1 MSEQKK
7 KKINIEFDENV
18 AEGIFSN
25 LAMITHS
32 NSEFVV
38 DFIQLLPG
46 LPKAKVKSR
55 IILTPMHAKMLHR
68 ALQDNIQKFESMH
81 GHIKVPEGGD
91 VIPPFNMGG
100 PTAEA

>member
-7 KKINIEFDENV
+7 KQINIEFDGNV
-18 AEGIFSN
+18 GEGIFSN

-32 NSEFVV
+32 NSEFIV

-46 LPKAKVKSR
+46 IPKAKVKSR
-55 IILTPMHAKMLHR
+55 IILTPQHAKMLYR
-68 ALQDNIQKFESMH
+68 ALKDNIQKFESLN
-81 GHIKVPEGGD
+81 GNIAVPEGSD

>member
-7 KKINIEFDENV
+7 KKINIEFDEKV
-18 AEGIFSN
+18 GEGIFSN

-55 IILTPMHAKMLHR
+55 IILTPQHAKMLYK
-68 ALQDNIQKFESMH
+68 ALKDNIQKFESLH
-81 GHIKVPEGGD
+81 GNIAVPEGGD
-91 VIPPFNMGG
+91 VIPPFNLGG